1 MKMPSP
7 SIKERKA
14 MLNKHLVY
22 SISFSSYVDIE
33 CSSFKSTKERKAK
46 RRIAIKEFIDEL
58 SNLVTIQDIM
68 EKNYSGNEQQVTKID
83 QLYDEI

>member
-14 MLNKHLVY
+14 MLQKHLVY

-46 RRIAIKEFIDEL
+46 RRIAIKEF
-58 SNLVTIQDIM
+58 N
-68 EKNYSGNEQQVTKID
+68 NE
-83 QLYDEI
+83 Y